1 LEKEYDSDIVSRMV
15 DGTEYKVG
23 HIKDTIVNRKKGT
36 KKTLKRYL
44 NAFEKKSKPILQ
56 TNPNVK
62 SSTTTKTNKGFKINP
77 KYALGALGASA
88 VIGGGYLG
96 YRALTN
102 KDKKRK

>member
-1 LEKEYDSDIVSRMV
+1 VV
-15 DGTEYKVG
+15 DTP
-23 HIKDTIVNRKKGT
+23 TP
-36 KKTLKRYL
+36 
-44 NAFEKKSKPILQ
+44 KP
-56 TNPNVK
+56 PVESFPKMEVK
-62 SSTTTKTNKGFKINP
+62 STSIVHKPTTTSTVRKGFKINP